1 MLLFAVEKP
10 LLGSKRKP
18 NNDQSAS
25 SAVKSK
31 AKPRMY
37 DESYVCFGFKKVF
50 ATVEEL
56 SHCITFQKI

>member
-1 MLLFAVEKP
+1 MEKP

-25 SAVKSK
+25 SADKSK

-37 DESYVCFGFKKVF
+37 NESYVCFGFKNGF
-50 ATVEEL
+50 AAAEEW
-56 SHCITFQKI
+56 SQCITCQKI